1 MLAVEEEEEEEE
13 EEPAPKPAA
22 KKQASGAPK
31 QFQGTSTESSG
42 PSPVALALKAV
53 GAAAFLGGSFF
64 AVRPLCLKRQTLQR
78 DSLCDPR
85 ARLSR
90 PAQECVSG

>member
-1 MLAVEEEEEEEE
+1 MLAVEEEEEEE

-22 KKQASGAPK
+22 KKQAPGAPK

-42 PSPVALALKAV
+42 PSPAGLALKAV

-64 AVRPLCLKRQTLQR
+64 AVRPLCLKRQALQSYGQAFEACAGVR
-78 DSLCDPR
+78 
-85 ARLSR
+85 
-90 PAQECVSG
+90 EG